1 MNPVHR
7 LLYTASTPL
16 DGLQDIIMRSF
27 LFLLLTVATGLL
39 PSAVLSAGPIVHKGE
54 RAVHVCKAVQVIV
67 SVLKSNK
74 ATPFCS
80 SFLGIKLP
88 TVTTASTSFAQR
100 VETEI
105 YQVIETSSTTWTT
118 VTRTTTRTTVTAT
131 ITTTLQTIT
140 DRVVLTE
147 TVTNTPP
154 PTLTITS
161 YYTPSASA
169 PGKRS
174 PLNLEERAA
183 AAAAAIPPFLKP
195 FASSAVSSA
204 CECLSLTT
212 PTATKTVTSTTTVT
226 TPSTTTT
233 TTTTTTTESYVI
245 FSFTTT
251 TTSIGR
257 YIPFNPHVPS
267 YVTVT
272 VTTTSPAASATTT
285 VAAPFPTQCRNLVA
299 GGLIFQSRNAGA
311 EADLQELDVGN
322 TPGELSYSQCCAIC
336 FGTPN
341 CMYYGMVQS
350 YISPSTCRI
359 FTRHSS
365 VEGGQSPTDTCPKG
379 SGTETIHQP
388 VTDPE
393 TGAIGIGPCA

>member
-1 MNPVHR
+1 MNPAHR
-7 LLYTASTPL
+7 LLHTASTPS
-16 DGLQDIIMRSF
+16 DGLHDIIMQSF
-27 LFLLLTVATGLL
+27 RLLLLALVTGLL
-39 PSAVLSAGPIVHKGE
+39 PSGVLSARPIVQKEE
-54 RAVHVCKAVQVIV
+54 RAVNVCKAVQVIV
-67 SVLKSNK
+67 SVLKNNK

-80 SFLGIKLP
+80 SFLGIKPP
-88 TVTTASTSFAQR
+88 TVTTTSTSFAQR

-118 VTRTTTRTTVTAT
+118 VTRTTTRTIVTAT

-161 YYTPSASA
+161 YYTPSPSA

-183 AAAAAIPPFLKP
+183 AAAKIPPFLKP
-195 FASSAVSSA
+195 FASSAMSRA
-204 CECLSLTT
+204 CECLSLAP
-212 PTATKTVTSTTTVT
+212 PTAGTKTVTSTTTVT

-233 TTTTTTTESYVI
+233 TTTTTTTESYFV

-251 TTSIGR
+251 TTSIDR

-267 YVTVT
+267 YTTVT
-272 VTTTSPAASATTT
+272 VTTTYPAPSATTT
-285 VAAPFPTQCRNLVA
+285 VVAPFPTQCRNLVA
-299 GGLIFQSRNAGA
+299 GGRIFQNINAGA
-311 EADLQELDVGN
+311 EFDLQELDVGN
-322 TPGELSYSQCCAIC
+322 PPGELSYSQCCAIC
-336 FGTPN
+336 FDTPN

-350 YISPSTCRI
+350 YIYPSTCRI
-359 FTRHSS
+359 FTRHSP

-379 SGTETIHQP
+379 SGTEIIYMP
-388 VTDPE
+388 VTGPE